1 MKILKSLLP
10 YIIILIVVVLIRTFI
25 ITPAVV
31 NGDSMKDTLLDNE
44 VVLVNKLYV
53 KTNDIKRFD
62 IVVINE
68 GGEHIVKRI
77 IGLPGEKVEYKNN
90 VLYIDDKE
98 IKSELSFDNTED
110 FVYEQVEDN
119 KYFVLGD
126 NREVSKDSRIIGTID
141 KDDIIGKVNLIL
153 FPFSKIGM
161 VK

>member
-10 YIIILIVVVLIRTFI
+10 YIIILIIVVLIRTFI

-53 KTNDIKRFD
+53 NVSDIKRFD

-68 GGEHIVKRI
+68 NGEHIVKRI
-77 IGLPGEKVEYKNN
+77 IGLRGEKVEYKNN
-90 VLYIDDKE
+90 ILIIIDKE
-98 IKSELSFDNTED
+98 VNSELKFNDTED
-110 FVYEQVEDN
+110 FVYEKVESD

-126 NREVSKDSRIIGTID
+126 NREISKDSRIIGTIN
-141 KDDIIGKVNLIL
+141 KDDIIGKVSIVL
-153 FPFSKIGM
+153 FPFTKFGV

>member
-141 KDDIIGKVNLIL
+141 KDVMKG
-153 FPFSKIGM
+153 
-161 VK
+161 

>member
-1 MKILKSLLP
+1 MKVLKSLLP

-77 IGLPGEKVEYKNN
+77 IGLPGEKVEYRNN
-90 VLYIDDKE
+90 VLYINDKE
-98 IKSELSFDNTED
+98 IKSELSFDYTED

>member
-10 YIIILIVVVLIRTFI
+10 YIIILIIVVLIRTFI

-53 KTNDIKRFD
+53 NVSDIKRFD

-68 GGEHIVKRI
+68 NGEHIVKRI

-90 VLYIDDKE
+90 KLFINDKE
-98 IKSELSFDNTED
+98 VNNELKFKDTED
-110 FVYEQVEDN
+110 FVYEKVESD

-126 NREVSKDSRIIGTID
+126 NREISKDSRIIGTIN
-141 KDDIIGKVNLIL
+141 KDDIIGKVSIVL
-153 FPFSKIGM
+153 FPFTKFGV

>member
-10 YIIILIVVVLIRTFI
+10 YIIILIIVVLIRTFI

-53 KTNDIKRFD
+53 NVSDIKRFD

-68 GGEHIVKRI
+68 NGEHIVKRI

-90 VLYIDDKE
+90 KLFINDKE
-98 IKSELSFDNTED
+98 VNSELKFKDTED
-110 FVYEQVEDN
+110 FVYEKVEGD

-126 NREVSKDSRIIGTID
+126 NREISKDSRIIGTIN
-141 KDDIIGKVNLIL
+141 KDDIIGKVSIVL
-153 FPFSKIGM
+153 FPFTKFGV

>member
-10 YIIILIVVVLIRTFI
+10 YIIILIIVVLIRTFI

-53 KTNDIKRFD
+53 NASDIKRFD

-68 GGEHIVKRI
+68 NGEHIVKRI

-90 VLYIDDKE
+90 KLFINDKE
-98 IKSELSFDNTED
+98 VNSELKFKDTED
-110 FVYEQVEDN
+110 FVYEKVESD

-126 NREVSKDSRIIGTID
+126 NREISKDSRIIGTIN
-141 KDDIIGKVNLIL
+141 KDDIIGKVSIVL
-153 FPFSKIGM
+153 FPFTKFGV

>member
-10 YIIILIVVVLIRTFI
+10 YIIILIIVVLIRTFI

-53 KTNDIKRFD
+53 NVSDIKRFD

-68 GGEHIVKRI
+68 NGEHIVKRI

-90 VLYIDDKE
+90 KLFINDKE
-98 IKSELSFDNTED
+98 VNSELKFKDTED
-110 FVYEQVEDN
+110 FVYEKVESD

-126 NREVSKDSRIIGTID
+126 NREISKDSRIIGTIN
-141 KDDIIGKVNLIL
+141 KEDIIGKVSIVL
-153 FPFSKIGM
+153 FPFTKFGV

>member
-10 YIIILIVVVLIRTFI
+10 YIIILIIVVLIRTFI

-53 KTNDIKRFD
+53 NVSDIKRFD

-68 GGEHIVKRI
+68 NGEHIVKRI

-90 VLYIDDKE
+90 KLFINDKE
-98 IKSELSFDNTED
+98 VNSELKFKDTED
-110 FVYEQVEDN
+110 FVYEKVESD

-126 NREVSKDSRIIGTID
+126 NREISKDSRIIGTIN
-141 KDDIIGKVNLIL
+141 KDDIIGKVSIVL
-153 FPFSKIGM
+153 FPFTIFGV

>member
-10 YIIILIVVVLIRTFI
+10 YIIILIIVVLIRTFI

-53 KTNDIKRFD
+53 NVSDIKRFD

-68 GGEHIVKRI
+68 NGEHIVKRI

-90 VLYIDDKE
+90 KLFINDKE
-98 IKSELSFDNTED
+98 VNSELKFKDTKD
-110 FVYEQVEDN
+110 FVYEKVESD

-126 NREVSKDSRIIGTID
+126 NREISKDSRIIGTIN
-141 KDDIIGKVNLIL
+141 KDDIIGKVSIVL
-153 FPFSKIGM
+153 FPFTKFGV

>member
-77 IGLPGEKVEYKNN
+77 IGLPGEKVEYRNN
-90 VLYIDDKE
+90 VLYINDKE
-98 IKSELSFDNTED
+98 IKSELSFDYTED

>member
-10 YIIILIVVVLIRTFI
+10 YIIILIIVVLIRTFI

-53 KTNDIKRFD
+53 NVSDIKRFD

-68 GGEHIVKRI
+68 NGEHIVKRI

-90 VLYIDDKE
+90 KLFINDKE
-98 IKSELSFDNTED
+98 VNSELKFKDTED
-110 FVYEQVEDN
+110 FVYEKVESD

-126 NREVSKDSRIIGTID
+126 NREISKDSRIIGTIN
-141 KDDIIGKVNLIL
+141 KDDIIGKVSIVL
-153 FPFSKIGM
+153 FPFTKFGV

>member
-10 YIIILIVVVLIRTFI
+10 YIIILIIVVLIRTFI

-53 KTNDIKRFD
+53 NVSDIKRFD

-68 GGEHIVKRI
+68 NGEHIVKRI

-90 VLYIDDKE
+90 KLFINDKE
-98 IKSELSFDNTED
+98 VNSKLKFKDTED
-110 FVYEQVEDN
+110 FVYEKVESD

-126 NREVSKDSRIIGTID
+126 NREISKDSRIIGTIN
-141 KDDIIGKVNLIL
+141 KDDIIGKVSIVL
-153 FPFSKIGM
+153 FPFTKFGV